1 MQLSGDVLTAYLS
14 IYGGVEQVTQVTS
27 TRGTAYG
34 DYVFVMCLDMGG
46 FNKIPHKIRYRD
58 QMMTVIVEGRKPLCW
73 SCNKIGHFSKNCPQ
87 KPTIITTTTT
97 TTTTTATPSPV
108 IAAITP
114 TKTTENQQ
122 ETPTENEEGW
132 TQVTRKKGGKK
143 TPPKKLATTENK
155 TTDATTFSTTTTT
168 TKPTTTTTTN
178 TKQSTTAKQSLITKD
193 NQTTEPMDMSI
204 NLKRRRDSEDSPTK
218 EGEKKHPKKPSQ
230 TPPISQHKGDKT
242 IEKSPV
248 PNQQRPAQLIPLPQK
263 PKTTPIIPTEIP
275 LPPSLSPI
283 KTPKMLTRSH
293 SATRLSPSPQ
303 TPSTSTATV
312 QKPRACSAST
322 EARRA
327 INSYYF
333 CEDIIENPHMLK
345 QSLKPL
351 RSLKKIDT
359 KDITKPHLFKDA
371 PKLTTFVSSAG
382 NRTKELWN
390 FIDEASWADVMLVD
404 TKNAMLKKMLPF
416 CAGRV
421 PILVHPSFY
430 RSLKLRYPVDVGGI
444 TRDDRVSTEL
454 GTGSL
459 RQAVGILTPKDFQ
472 PVVDN
477 E

>member
-1 MQLSGDVLTAYLS
+1 MAAWNKSHKSHQHG
-14 IYGGVEQVTQVTS
+14 
-27 TRGTAYG
+27 GTAYG
-34 DYVFVMCLDMGG
+34 DYVFVMCLDRVG

-58 QMMTVIVEGRKPLCW
+58 QTMTVIVEGRKPLCW
-73 SCNKIGHFSKNCPQ
+73 ACNKIGHFSKNCPQ
-87 KPTIITTTTT
+87 KQTITTTTT
-97 TTTTTATPSPV
+97 TTTTTSATPSPV

-114 TKTTENQQ
+114 TKTTENQE
-122 ETPTENEEGW
+122 ETPKENEEGW
-132 TQVTRKKGGKK
+132 TQVTRKKEGKK
-143 TPPKKLATTENK
+143 TPPKKPATTEN
-155 TTDATTFSTTTTT
+155 ATTLSTTTTT
-168 TKPTTTTTTN
+168 TKPTTTN

-218 EGEKKHPKKPSQ
+218 EGEKKHLKNPTQ
-230 TPPISQHKGDKT
+230 TPPIPQHKRDKT

-248 PNQQRPAQLIPLPQK
+248 PNQQRPAQLIPLPQN

-283 KTPKMLTRSH
+283 KTLKMLTRSH

-312 QKPRACSAST
+312 QKPRARLAST

-327 INSYYF
+327 INAYYF
-333 CEDIIENPHMLK
+333 CENILENPNQDHVLK
-345 QSLKPL
+345 QSLKQL
-351 RSLKKIDT
+351 RSLKKIDE
-359 KDITKPHLFKDA
+359 KDITNPYHFKDA
-371 PKLTTFVSSAG
+371 PKLTTFVRLAG
-382 NRTKELWN
+382 NRTIELWN
-390 FIDEASWADVMLVD
+390 FIDEASRADVMLVD
-404 TKNAMLKKMLPF
+404 TKNPMLKKMLPF
-416 CAGRV
+416 CSGRV

-459 RQAVGILTPKDFQ
+459 RQAVDILTPKDFR
-472 PVVDN
+472 PVVDT

>member
-1 MQLSGDVLTAYLS
+1 
-14 IYGGVEQVTQVTS
+14 
-27 TRGTAYG
+27 
-34 DYVFVMCLDMGG
+34 
-46 FNKIPHKIRYRD
+46 
-58 QMMTVIVEGRKPLCW
+58 MTVIVEGRKPLCW

-87 KPTIITTTTT
+87 KPTITTTTTT

-114 TKTTENQQ
+114 TKTTENQ
-122 ETPTENEEGW
+122 EENPKENEEGW
-132 TQVTRKKGGKK
+132 TQVTRKKGAKK
-143 TPPKKLATTENK
+143 TPPKKPATTENK
-155 TTDATTFSTTTTT
+155 TTDATTLSTTTTT
-168 TKPTTTTTTN
+168 TKPMTTTTTN

-193 NQTTEPMDMSI
+193 NQTTEPMDMSL

-218 EGEKKHPKKPSQ
+218 EGEKKHPKKTTQ
-230 TPPISQHKGDKT
+230 TPPIPQHKGDKT

-248 PNQQRPAQLIPLPQK
+248 LNQQRPAQLIPLPQK
-263 PKTTPIIPTEIP
+263 PKATPIIPKEIP

-312 QKPRACSAST
+312 QKPRARSAST

-327 INSYYF
+327 INAYYF
-333 CEDIIENPHMLK
+333 CENILENPHLDHVLK
-345 QSLKPL
+345 QSLKQL
-351 RSLKKIDT
+351 RSLKKIDE
-359 KDITKPHLFKDA
+359 KVITNPYHFKDV
-371 PKLTTFVSSAG
+371 PKLTTFICLAG

-390 FIDEASWADVMLVD
+390 FIDEASRADVMLVD
-404 TKNAMLKKMLPF
+404 TKNPMLKKMLPF
-416 CAGRV
+416 CSGRV
-421 PILVHPSFY
+421 SILVHLSFY

-444 TRDDRVSTEL
+444 TRDDRVSTVL

-459 RQAVGILTPKDFQ
+459 CQAVGILTLKDFR
-472 PVVDN
+472 PVVDD